1 MDFRGIVDENCG
13 KVRTGNEVIHEPK
26 SGTKYKTINMQVKNE
41 SKATETEEATKN
53 NALRT
58 PFHILHFSVV

>member
-13 KVRTGNEVIHEPK
+13 KVRTGNEIIPEPK

-53 NALRT
+53 I
-58 PFHILHFSVV
+58 FQ